1 MVIWGLYWKYYTIFR
16 KIGIYMINEK
26 WNKAD
31 LRITSKELSSMEIGR
46 ILSQDASISGE
57 KGKLMNPQNP
67 RSFIMAKKNESG

>member
-57 KGKLMNPQNP
+57 KGAAYESPKSQILHYG
-67 RSFIMAKKNESG
+67 KKK